1 MTNNKTWCHIR
12 CVLFSRSFIN
22 NSILPLTKYF
32 IIYYSNEKGQ
42 RCLSY
47 PAQIRRKPC
56 CLCHKIF
63 YDIFNCTKWGCKA
76 QFHINCQHSDECLFM
91 AYPSFLMDSCV
102 PIILCPEHT
111 EQYYNQY
118 NKTGERILPPHLESD
133 GEIYSGQTVRG
144 VREGFGTCLF
154 NDRSMYEG
162 EWHDGVEH
170 GFGVLSNNYN
180 KVVYEGDY
188 EKGRKHGNGIYYYD
202 NGDIYNVLLNILR
215 VNGFKIVE
223 KVMEFILQIKVK
235 YLMYFLFL
243 FSVNGKIMKFVE
255 KEHINQQNLSIMVNG
270 LEINCI

>member
-1 MTNNKTWCHIR
+1 MKMTNNKTWCHIR

-22 NSILPLTKYF
+22 NSINSILPLTKYF

-118 NKTGERILPPHLESD
+118 NKTGERLLPPHLESD

-202 NGDIYNVLLNILR
+202 NGDIYNVLLNIL
-215 VNGFKIVE
+215 
-223 KVMEFILQIKVK
+223 
-235 YLMYFLFL
+235 
-243 FSVNGKIMKFVE
+243 
-255 KEHINQQNLSIMVNG
+255 
-270 LEINCI
+270 